1 MRKMTI
7 MNRIKRSV
15 SNRKKQDFFLTS
27 DFSTFGSKSAV
38 AAALRALTSS
48 GFLIRISLGVYAKTE
63 WNKYTNSRVA
73 SMPIGMLAPMALE
86 RMGYEI
92 KLGKAAREY
101 ADALVTQIPQKN
113 IYEIGNQRITRKFSL
128 YGQTV
133 YYEKNGK
140 VLKQDKV

>member
-1 MRKMTI
+1 MTI

-101 ADALVTQIPQKN
+101 ADALVTQIPQK
-113 IYEIGNQRITRKFSL
+113 ISMKLEIKGLPENSPCMDKLFITKKMAKS
-128 YGQTV
+128 
-133 YYEKNGK
+133 
-140 VLKQDKV
+140 